1 MLTDLTLILLAYLL
15 GSLSFGLL
23 MARIY
28 GGADLRRSGSGNIG
42 ATNVA
47 RTLGKTAGIL
57 TLLGDGAK
65 GLVAVLLAQAWGQAS
80 MLPAV
85 AACVTV
91 LGHMFPLYHGF
102 RGGKGV
108 ATALG
113 ALLPTLPLPLL
124 GGLLVW
130 LVVVGIWRYVS
141 AGTILAVL
149 VVPLLAVIWSYPW
162 PLVLAAGDHALLVL
176 YKHRT
181 ICTGYARAA
190 RRNFSECS
198 VFCLTSA
205 RDLL

>member
-1 MLTDLTLILLAYLL
+1 MLTDLALIVLAYLL

-23 MARIY
+23 IARMY
-28 GGADLRRSGSGNIG
+28 GGADLRRRGSGNIG

-65 GLVAVLLAQAWGQAS
+65 GLVAVLLAQVWGQAS
-80 MLPAV
+80 ILPAV
-85 AACVTV
+85 VACAAV

-113 ALLPTLPLPLL
+113 VLLPTLPLPLL

-130 LVVVGIWRYVS
+130 LVVVTIWRYVS
-141 AGTILAVL
+141 FGSILAAL
-149 VVPLLAVIWSYPW
+149 VVPLLAVLWSYPW
-162 PLVLAAGDHALLVL
+162 SLVLAAVLIALLVL
-176 YKHRT
+176 YKHRDNVHRLRQ
-181 ICTGYARAA
+181 G
-190 RRNFSECS
+190 SEAK
-198 VFCLTSA
+198 FF
-205 RDLL
+205 

>member
-1 MLTDLTLILLAYLL
+1 MLMDLALIILAYLL

-23 MARIY
+23 IARVY
-28 GGADLRRSGSGNIG
+28 GGSDLRHSGSGNIG

-80 MLPAV
+80 VLPAV
-85 AACVTV
+85 AACAAV
-91 LGHMFPLYHGF
+91 LGHMFPIYHGF

-113 ALLPTLPLPLL
+113 VLLPMLPWPLL

-130 LVVVGIWRYVS
+130 LVVVAIWRYVS
-141 AGTILAVL
+141 VGSILAAL
-149 VVPLLAVIWSYPW
+149 AVPLLAALWAYERS
-162 PLVLAAGDHALLVL
+162 LVLAAVLIALLVL
-176 YKHRT
+176 YKHQENVQR
-181 ICTGYARAA
+181 
-190 RRNFSECS
+190 
-198 VFCLTSA
+198 
-205 RDLL
+205 LLQGNEAKFF

>member
-1 MLTDLTLILLAYLL
+1 MLTDLALILLAYLL

-57 TLLGDGAK
+57 ALLGDGAK
-65 GLVAVLLAQAWGQAS
+65 GLVAVLLAQAWGQAPI
-80 MLPAV
+80 LPAV
-85 AACVTV
+85 AACVVV

-113 ALLPTLPLPLL
+113 ALLPTLPLPLF

-130 LVVVGIWRYVS
+130 LVVVATWRYVS
-141 AGTILAVL
+141 AGSILAAL
-149 VVPLLAVIWSYPW
+149 VVPLLAVLWSYPW
-162 PLVLAAGDHALLVL
+162 PLVLAAVLIALLVL
-176 YKHRT
+176 YKHRDNLYRLRQ
-181 ICTGYARAA
+181 G
-190 RRNFSECS
+190 SETK
-198 VFCLTSA
+198 FF
-205 RDLL
+205 